1 MTTTATDNQQAVL
14 DEAFERAE
22 KALSVISSY
31 DQKRVDELCQAVA
44 WAVANRQTFQKL
56 VDHAISESGLGEPQS
71 RMGKRMKIR
80 GILRDALRQPSVGVI
95 EEDPSKGIVKY
106 GKPVGV
112 VASIVP
118 TTNPV
123 LTPVNNAIYG
133 IKARDVLI
141 FSPHPRSRETSME
154 TVQIMREALEAEGAP
169 ADIVQCLPVSSSE
182 VSQALMA
189 RADLVI
195 ATGGPGLVKAAYSSG
210 TPAYG
215 VGAGNST
222 VIIDETADADIAAEN
237 TVISK
242 TNDYGSGC
250 SSDGNLLVH
259 SDIHDDLVQELRH
272 RGGYLALGEERDRLE
287 SVLWDEEGHR
297 LGATVAVSPEQL
309 ATQASFRVP
318 EGTKFIF
325 VLGDGLGREYRYS
338 WEKLTTV
345 LAVHRYEGGIENA
358 VSSLDK
364 IYETSGRGHSCG
376 IYSHSDSAIEYL
388 AMNAPV
394 SRVTVRQPQSQAN
407 AGSFTNGMPM
417 TSSLGC
423 GSWGG
428 NITSE
433 NVVLKHYMNTTWVS
447 VPIAEDKPSDEELF
461 GRFYQPELED

>member
-1 MTTTATDNQQAVL
+1 MTTTVKNSQQDVLNETFDRANRALEVIAT
-14 DEAFERAE
+14 
-22 KALSVISSY
+22 Y
-31 DQKRVDELCQAVA
+31 DQDRVDELCQAVA
-44 WAVANRQTFQKL
+44 WAVANRQAFEKL
-56 VDHAISESGLGEPQS
+56 VDHAISESGLGEPLS

-80 GILRDALRQPSVGVI
+80 GILRDALRKPSVGVI
-95 EEDPSKGIVKY
+95 EQDAEKGIVKY

-112 VASIVP
+112 VASIIP

-133 IKARDVLI
+133 IKARDVMI

-154 TVQIMREALEAEGAP
+154 TVQIMREALEAQGAP

-182 VSQALMA
+182 ASQALMA

-195 ATGGPGLVKAAYSSG
+195 ATGGPGLVKAAYGSG

-222 VIIDETADADIAAEN
+222 VIIDETADVDIAAKN

-242 TNDYGSGC
+242 INDYGSGC

-259 SDIHDDLVQELRH
+259 ADVHVDLVEELRNL
-272 RGGYLALGEERDRLE
+272 GGYLAVDEERDRLE
-287 SVLWDEEGHR
+287 AVLWDDEGHR

-309 ATQASFRVP
+309 ATQAGFQIP
-318 EGTKFIF
+318 EDTEFIF
-325 VLGDGLGREYRYS
+325 VLGDGLGREYRFS

-358 VSSLDK
+358 VRSLDK
-364 IYETSGRGHSCG
+364 IYETGGRGHSCG
-376 IYSHSDSAIEYL
+376 IYSHSESAIEYL

-423 GSWGG
+423 GTWGG

-433 NVVLKHYMNTTWVS
+433 NISLKHYMNTTWVS

-461 GRFYQPELED
+461 GRFYQPELEA